1 LKKLCTWFILNVHF
15 RFTHL
20 LLSCLNREREGW
32 LIARFFL
39 FALLK
44 VQNGMFFFMM
54 VMPCSTLNW
63 KLLLQIIYIYI
74 FFGVLC
80 VEQQFFDGY
89 GYRGTS
95 FEQTYRCYPA
105 SFIEKVGIFFSPSV
119 GSVHW
124 YDFEVFNRRMAV
136 IVCLLIGIVLSFGLW
151 GFKFYGN
158 CLLIGKKALFL
169 VLQRT
174 M

>member
-1 LKKLCTWFILNVHF
+1 MCILDLHICCCLVWIGSGKVDWLLVFFYLLCSKYKMVCFSLWWLCLVQ
-15 RFTHL
+15 L
-20 LLSCLNREREGW
+20 LIENCCLR
-32 LIARFFL
+32 LY
-39 FALLK
+39 
-44 VQNGMFFFMM
+44 
-54 VMPCSTLNW
+54 
-63 KLLLQIIYIYI
+63 IYIY
-74 FFGVLC
+74 FGVLC

>member
-1 LKKLCTWFILNVHF
+1 MCILDLHICCCLVWIGSGKVDWLLVFFYLLCSKYKMVCFSSWWLCLVQ
-15 RFTHL
+15 L
-20 LLSCLNREREGW
+20 LIENCCLR
-32 LIARFFL
+32 L
-39 FALLK
+39 
-44 VQNGMFFFMM
+44 
-54 VMPCSTLNW
+54 
-63 KLLLQIIYIYI
+63 YIYI
-74 FFGVLC
+74 GVLC

-119 GSVHW
+119 GSVHC